1 MKKSEKMK
9 KSENLSQDFFELGK
23 QLEEQGKLDE
33 AAEAYQKSI
42 DLNPGEEPY
51 YFQFARVLEKQKKY
65 QEVIQCYEKLI
76 TINSKFFRYHLQ
88 LGSVFEKIGETVPAI
103 SYYLKSIELNPSSFW
118 SYYSLGNLLVKNGE
132 VDNGISWYQKSLSIA
147 KQNRQKLLL
156 HNALGDA
163 LFKQHRLDESVHHY
177 ELAVNINT
185 YSSESYFR
193 LGLALLKKLQYE
205 DSIQNFIQ
213 ALRIRPNYRQ
223 VYTHLGEAFELKGD
237 IDNAVNCYN
246 GRLPVS
252 VLEHFCKTLPI
263 VKVIKEESNRDGSV
277 KFEAVHPA
285 YKFKLSS
292 PKGLNSQIHPE
303 LAVKEVKVPETFVT
317 FVRDGRA
324 WLDGKNNVIYTSENH
339 LVSEV
344 STGNTELIL
353 SSDQLPPLKKISGSV
368 CSLVT
373 PGAGG
378 IYYHWMIDLLPRI
391 ELIYS
396 SGMSLEKIDKFF
408 VNRYRYPFQIET
420 LQKIG
425 ISASQ
430 VIESESLPHISAE
443 NLIVPSFKNYALNVE
458 EWAVNF
464 LRRYFLSP
472 TSNSLTKK
480 RRIYISRNKG
490 GKRKILNEEEV
501 VNFLSKY
508 QFETVILESMTVSEQ
523 ASLMSET
530 EAIVAPHG
538 AGLTNI
544 VFCNPG
550 TKVVELFSS
559 HVKPYYWS
567 LCNCCNLEYY
577 SYHDP
582 SYNFS
587 TKDEMSLVDLAKS
600 CQQRNQ
606 KDIFI
611 DISLLAELLSMAN
624 LL

>member
-1 MKKSEKMK
+1 MK

-33 AAEAYQKSI
+33 AAKAYQKSI
-42 DLNPGEEPY
+42 DLNPGDELY
-51 YFQFARVLEKQKKY
+51 YVQFAKVLEKQKKY
-65 QEVIQCYEKLI
+65 QELIQCYQKLI
-76 TINSKFFRYHLQ
+76 AINSKFFRYHLQ
-88 LGSVFEKIGETVPAI
+88 LGNIFEKIGETVPAI
-103 SYYLKSIELNPSSFW
+103 SHYLKSLELNPSSFW
-118 SYYSLGNLLVKNGE
+118 SYYNLGNLFVKNGE
-132 VDNGISWYQKSLSIA
+132 VDNGISWYQKSLSIFQ
-147 KQNRQKLLL
+147 QNRQKFLL
-156 HNALGDA
+156 HNALGNA
-163 LFKQHRLDESVHHY
+163 LMEQHRLDESIYHY
-177 ELAVNINT
+177 ELAISINPD
-185 YSSESYFR
+185 SSESYFY
-193 LGLALLKKLQYE
+193 LGLGLLKKLQYE

-213 ALRIRPNYRQ
+213 ALRIKPDYRQ
-223 VYTHLGEAFELKGD
+223 VYTHLGKAFELKGD
-237 IDNAVNCYN
+237 LDNAVNCYN
-246 GRLPVS
+246 GRLPVG
-252 VLEHFCKTLPI
+252 VLNHFCQTLPI
-263 VKVIKEESNRDGSV
+263 VKVIKDESNKDGSV
-277 KFEAVHPA
+277 KFETVHPA

-292 PKGLNSQIHPE
+292 PKGLNSQVHPE
-303 LAVKEVKVPETFVT
+303 LAVKEVKVSETFVT

-324 WLDGKNNVIYTSENH
+324 WLDSKNNVIYTSENH

-344 STGNTELIL
+344 SIGNTELIL
-353 SSDQLPPLKKISGSV
+353 SSDRLPPLKKIGGSV

-378 IYYHWMIDLLPRI
+378 GYYHWMIDLLPRI
-391 ELIYS
+391 DLIYN
-396 SGMSLEKIDKFF
+396 SGMSLEKIDKFV
-408 VNRYRYPFQIET
+408 VNRYRHPFQIET

-443 NLIVPSFKNYALNVE
+443 NLIVPSFKNPALNVE

-472 TSNSLTKK
+472 TSNGLTKK
-480 RRIYISRNKG
+480 RRIYISRNKR
-490 GKRKILNEEEV
+490 GKRKIINEEEV
-501 VNFLSKY
+501 VNLLSKY

-550 TKVVELFSS
+550 TKVIELFSS

-567 LCNCCNLEYY
+567 LSNCCNLEYY

-587 TKDEMSLVDLAKS
+587 TEDGTSSVHSAKS
-600 CQQRNQ
+600 SQQRNQ
-606 KDIFI
+606 EDIFV